1 MRKPIIGLLLFS
13 ILISGCGYTIQQPDQ
28 IEIVSPNKTI
38 VHPLQKNAIITVQ
51 GKISEVTI
59 EIQNRQVR
67 ITQSECPDK
76 ICIKT
81 GWIKRWHEFILCAP
95 NQVSI
100 RFRSIPGLSKYR
112 MTY

>member
-1 MRKPIIGLLLFS
+1 MRKYIIGLLLLSF
-13 ILISGCGYTIQQPDQ
+13 LVSGCGYITQQPDQ
-28 IEIVSPNKTI
+28 VEIITPNKTI

-51 GKISEVTI
+51 GTISEVTI

-67 ITQSECPDK
+67 VIKSECPDK
-76 ICIKT
+76 ICVKT

-100 RFRSIPGLSKYR
+100 RFRSIRGVSKYR